1 MWIKLRHFICSLF
14 RRFQLLLG
22 SLAVI
27 LLAVFLPISAS
38 ADTINIKS
46 DFGGVSSNAL
56 ITRYSDG
63 LPVDRLEKQYFYGG
77 DYNPL
82 ILADT
87 QAAGYSWTGF
97 DASAYVSF
105 NRTVPAGT
113 TLRISCGGWFNH
125 SYIFSDTYKPRMYVS
140 PYNIADVSNGS
151 YENYLGSRVLLGT
164 GSGSPVQT
172 SNGQYCGYLFSGSF
186 TPRFPMSG
194 IYFCFSGSL
203 SSARTGGAYFGI
215 SCDSITIS
223 VDHVSPAESDV
234 YGTPE
239 SGALDD
245 TSAALGDLDNAES
258 ALLQENSAGLNYGQ
272 SMLSDAKLVVQQFV
286 LPLQAVGKLFEKMI
300 EKIPISGLLIVIS
313 GSLGLFMFL
322 LGMAGEIY
330 GRGRMR
336 DRERLERANA
346 NAREADKYNW
356 HKTETITVKN
366 GRHISTTDTFSRRS
380 K

>member
-1 MWIKLRHFICSLF
+1 MWNKLRLFFFSVF

-22 SLAVI
+22 SLAV
-27 LLAVFLPISAS
+27 LLFAVFLPISAS

-46 DFGGVSSNAL
+46 GFGAVSSNAL

-63 LPVDRLEKQYFYGG
+63 LPVNRIEQQYFYGG

-82 ILADT
+82 IIADT
-87 QAAGYSWTGF
+87 QAAGYSWSDF
-97 DASAYVSF
+97 DVSVYIPF
-105 NRTVPAGT
+105 DRTVPAGT
-113 TLRISCGGWFNH
+113 TLRISCGGWFQKAY
-125 SYIFSDTYKPRMYVS
+125 SMSSTYSPHMYAS

-151 YENYLGSRVLLGT
+151 YENYLGSRVLLGV
-164 GSGSPVQT
+164 GSGSTVQT
-172 SNGQYCGYLFSGSF
+172 SNGVYRGYLFSGTFS
-186 TPRFPMSG
+186 THFPMSG
-194 IYFCFSGSL
+194 IYLCFSGAL
-203 SSARTGGAYFGI
+203 STARSGGAYFGI
-215 SCDSITIS
+215 SCDSITIT
-223 VDHVSPAESDV
+223 VDHVSPAESDI
-234 YGTPE
+234 YGAPE

-272 SMLSDAKLVVQQFV
+272 TLLSDAKLVVQQFV

-346 NAREADKYNW
+346 NARESEKYKW
-356 HKTETITVKN
+356 HKTETVTVKD
-366 GRHISTTDTFSRRS
+366 GRHISTTETLSRRS